1 VAWNGENSVDSVD
14 RAAGLSALDWSIGA
28 MSDAT
33 ERLATVRTWDPA
45 RAFGAAS
52 EAVWWVTIV
61 DATLVRYYPDAYD
74 AELNR
79 QPDDERRLIEETLG
93 GLRFVRNQVG
103 CGHVDFVRPPAGRG
117 GAGSGPDPGSGSGSG
132 SGSAPGE
139 GGITAWMWNS
149 LPKPALSG
157 LHTRGR
163 SWEMKRYRAYQA
175 RLAGHTIGETF
186 GRAAGFLRPTA
197 AKAVPAADVSA
208 QPAQ

>member
-1 VAWNGENSVDSVD
+1 
-14 RAAGLSALDWSIGA
+14 
-28 MSDAT
+28 
-33 ERLATVRTWDPA
+33 
-45 RAFGAAS
+45 
-52 EAVWWVTIV
+52 
-61 DATLVRYYPDAYD
+61 
-74 AELNR
+74 
-79 QPDDERRLIEETLG
+79 
-93 GLRFVRNQVG
+93 
-103 CGHVDFVRPPAGRG
+103 
-117 GAGSGPDPGSGSGSG
+117 
-132 SGSAPGE
+132 
-139 GGITAWMWNS
+139 MWNS